1 MEQNLKVWDRIITAS
16 FIGFVTSSIFSI
28 TLTQLCGAIGGLAWF
43 AKSRLTGNKVKW
55 PMGIPWL
62 LYALACVLAV
72 ILAVNVGQSYK
83 SLKKLLEFLIFFWT
97 VNCLSGTNP
106 SEFFFWLGSQFAP
119 GKTRVLF
126 ASMGKKSGSVPPR
139 EFFFILLIA
148 SVSLAALYGF
158 GQALITGVSRS
169 TRVAGTLSHYMTFA
183 GVLMMVGLM
192 ILSRLLFGNK
202 LEPWAGVALGA
213 IIFCL
218 LLTLTRQAWL
228 GFVVGMF
235 FLIFIRE
242 RKLLLALPVLIVLLL
257 LFAPAAVN
265 QRITSFTNLKDE
277 SFLTRVAL
285 WQGGW
290 EIFKDH
296 PLTGCGFKCVDSVY
310 SQYPEHATVL
320 ARYKGM
326 HNTLLQVAI
335 DTGIVGVATWISLWV
350 CYLLAMQ
357 RITTPSTP
365 NKWINLGCTSVV
377 LGFLAGGLFE
387 VNFYDSEVVMLLYFL
402 MALPFAAPTATS
414 SDNLDFYAPSDT
426 VFLKN

>member
-1 MEQNLKVWDRIITAS
+1 MEQDLKVWDRIITAS
-16 FIGFVTSSIFSI
+16 FIGFVMFSIFSI
-28 TLTQLCGAIGGLAWF
+28 TLTQLSGAIGGLAWF
-43 AKSRLTGNKVKW
+43 AKSRLSGNKAKW
-55 PMGIPWL
+55 PLGIPWL

-72 ILAVNVGQSYK
+72 GLAVNVGQSYK
-83 SLKKLLEFLIFFWT
+83 SLKKLLEFFIFFWT
-97 VNCLSGTNP
+97 VNCLADTNP
-106 SEFFFWLGSQFAP
+106 SEFFFWLGSRFAP
-119 GKTRVLF
+119 GPVRMFF
-126 ASMGKKSGSVPPR
+126 ASIGKKSGSVSPR

-183 GVLMMVGLM
+183 GMLMMVGLM

-202 LEPWAGVALGA
+202 LEPWAGVALGT
-213 IIFCL
+213 IVFCM

-242 RKLLLALPVLIVLLL
+242 RKLLLALPVLVILLQ
-257 LFAPAAVN
+257 LFAPTAVN
-265 QRITSFTNLKDE
+265 QRIASFTNLKDD

-285 WQGGW
+285 WRGGW

-335 DTGIVGVATWISLWV
+335 DTGIVGVMTWISLWV
-350 CYLLAMQ
+350 CYLLALQ
-357 RITTPSTP
+357 KLTTPSTP

-402 MALPFAAPTATS
+402 MALPFATSTAAS
-414 SDNLDFYAPSDT
+414 SDDLDFYASSDHA
-426 VFLKN
+426 FSKN